1 MLNREP
7 ETRTPQF
14 LECLGEIE
22 KGGNTLRQALL
33 THNADAIWKAIALQE
48 KALNKLQLCRA
59 RADAGTDSTQPGN
72 PATAGLD
79 PLSREMMKRTRS
91 VLRTNRA
98 LARAF
103 LDIIDKTL
111 AHLASGNAEK
121 PTVYNQTGKI
131 NPFST
136 PLLVQQRG

>member
-1 MLNREP
+1 MLSRKPN
-7 ETRTPQF
+7 TRTPQF
-14 LECLGEIE
+14 LECIGEIE

-33 THNADAIWKAIALQE
+33 TRNADTIWKAIALQE
-48 KALNKLQLCRA
+48 EALNNLQLYRA
-59 RADAGTDSTQPGN
+59 RAGAGADGAQPDN
-72 PATAGLD
+72 PETTGLD
-79 PLSREMMKRTRS
+79 SLSREMMKRTSS

-98 LARAF
+98 LARTF

-111 AHLASGNAEK
+111 ASIASGNAGG
-121 PTVYNQTGKI
+121 PAVYNQAGKV

>member
-1 MLNREP
+1 MLNRKP
-7 ETRTPQF
+7 ETRTPTF
-14 LECLGEIE
+14 LECIGEIE
-22 KGGNTLRQALL
+22 KSGHTLRQALL
-33 THNADAIWKAIALQE
+33 ARNADAIWKAIALQE
-48 KALNKLQLCRA
+48 ESLNHLQLCRA
-59 RADAGTDSTQPGN
+59 RAGAKADGARPDN
-72 PATAGLD
+72 PETAGLD

-111 AHLASGNAEK
+111 ASIASGNSGG
-121 PTVYNQTGKI
+121 PTVYNQAGKVD
-131 NPFST
+131 PFST